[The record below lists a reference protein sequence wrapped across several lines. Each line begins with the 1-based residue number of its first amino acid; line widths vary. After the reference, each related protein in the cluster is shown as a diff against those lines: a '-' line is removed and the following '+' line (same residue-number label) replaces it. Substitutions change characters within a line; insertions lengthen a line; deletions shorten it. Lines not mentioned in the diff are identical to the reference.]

1 MTKYSSEFTPCK
13 PKFQLP
19 GGKILKGVVGGFMVV
34 MLVAAIGGYLYEV
47 NRIAA
52 KGFQSRALEQQ
63 IFALQQENEKLQLSL
78 IEMQTMPI
86 LTAKIEKLAMVPV
99 DKVTFFDS
107 SNQVFVRR

>member
-19 GGKILKGVVGGFMVV
+19 GGKIVKCVVGGFM
-34 MLVAAIGGYLYEV
+34 LVLFVATIGGYLYQV
-47 NRIAA
+47 NSIAT
-52 KGFQSRALEQQ
+52 KGFQSRDLEKQ

-86 LTAKIEKLAMVPV
+86 LMKKIEKLSMVPV